1 MQQNVFMRQYEPIWY
16 KLKSLPLKDA
26 RTIGVSITA
35 NRRLH
40 PRIIKA
46 VTKEKW
52 KDMSFKIEKD
62 HKCILSHIS
71 KGAIITFYLDISLK
85 TLNEKSV

>member
-1 MQQNVFMRQYEPIWY
+1 MRQYEPIWH
-16 KLKSLPLKDA
+16 KLKGLPLPDA
-26 RTIGVSITA
+26 KSIGVSVSA

-52 KDMSFKIEKD
+52 LDVAYKLSKDPLKVIMY
-62 HKCILSHIS
+62 HTQR
-71 KGAIITFYLDISLK
+71 GAVLTFYLEVSEK
-85 TLNEKSV
+85 TINSECV